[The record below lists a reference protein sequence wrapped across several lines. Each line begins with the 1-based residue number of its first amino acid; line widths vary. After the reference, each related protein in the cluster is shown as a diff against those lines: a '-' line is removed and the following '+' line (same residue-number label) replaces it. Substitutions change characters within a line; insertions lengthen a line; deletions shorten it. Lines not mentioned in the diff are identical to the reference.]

1 MRILVVDDDEETREL
16 VGHALQR
23 EGYGVVLAPGL
34 ESAQKA
40 IDDARFDVVV
50 LDVMLGQQSGLD
62 LCTQLRRGGME
73 TPILF
78 LSARGTVRARVEGL
92 DAGGDDYLAKPF
104 ALRELLARVRA
115 LGRRGPVLRPRLL
128 QLGALALDFNGRRA
142 TAQLCEVRDFLGFF
156 GEMSLALWRALLL
169 PHRFRWTPFLA
180 NIQSAGLA
188 AMPIVGLLSFLLG
201 VVIAYQGGSQL
212 GRYGANI
219 FIVELVSLTML
230 REMSVIMTAIIVA
243 GRTGSAWTAQ
253 IGTMRVTEEIDALRT
268 IGIRPMDMLVIPKVF
283 ALMVALPLLTVYA
296 DAMGVLGGMVMADL
310 QLGVSFQEFL
320 QRFPQAVSVRSFLIG
335 VGKAPVFALLIALVG
350 CYQGFKVS
358 GGAEAVGRQTTV
370 SVVQSIFLVI
380 VVDAAFSVLFSWLK
394 I

>member
-1 MRILVVDDDEETREL
+1 MTTAEL
-16 VGHALQR
+16 VLPTCTADPSG
-23 EGYGVVLAPGL
+23 GVRLDGSWTLAGFACGL
-34 ESAQKA
+34 PLLPEKPVPR
-40 IDDARFDVVV
+40 I
-50 LDVMLGQQSGLD
+50 
-62 LCTQLRRGGME
+62 
-73 TPILF
+73 
-78 LSARGTVRARVEGL
+78 
-92 DAGGDDYLAKPF
+92 DAGGLT
-104 ALRELLARVRA
+104 ALDTA
-115 LGRRGPVLRPRLL
+115 
-128 QLGALALDFNGRRA
+128 GALQILALEAGSDTHWDGLTAGHATLLDLVRTQAARERPPPPPVPGCLEALGRRA

-156 GEMSLALWRALLL
+156 GEMSLAFWRALLL